1 MIKCPIINK
10 DIDIGE
16 CVLIVDISEGC
27 AKETLLPGDVA
38 MVKEWKEI
46 CNRCEYHNK

>member
-1 MIKCPIINK
+1 MIRCPIVNK

-27 AKETLLPGDVA
+27 VKETMLPGDV
-38 MVKEWKEI
+38 VNIKDWKEI
-46 CNRCEYHNK
+46 CNRCEYHNN

>member
-16 CVLIVDISEGC
+16 CVFIVDISEGC
-27 AKETLLPGDVA
+27 VKETLLPGDIAKVDG
-38 MVKEWKEI
+38 WKDI
-46 CNRCEYHNK
+46 CKNCENHNN

>member
-1 MIKCPIINK
+1 MVKCPILNK

-27 AKETLLPGDVA
+27 TKDTLLPGNVVK
-38 MVKEWKEI
+38 VKEWREI
-46 CNRCEYHNK
+46 CKECKYHDN